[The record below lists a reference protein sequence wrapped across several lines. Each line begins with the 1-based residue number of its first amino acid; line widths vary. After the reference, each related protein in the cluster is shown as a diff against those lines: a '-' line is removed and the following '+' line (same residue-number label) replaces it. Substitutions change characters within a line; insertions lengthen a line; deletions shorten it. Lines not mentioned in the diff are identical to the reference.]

1 MVNMALIISYIR
13 ETYHVQHLIV
23 TLLIELKMKKTISVL
38 SVIVSCVALSYS
50 ALAQQNTQATYAKS
64 DFVPGDVIFFEDT
77 FENEKLGEFPSQWDL
92 LGGYS
97 ETASVQGRKV
107 LAFTDDG
114 IGDVI
119 PLMKNKWDWLPDI
132 FTVEYD
138 LYVSKPDS
146 DLDDLTSLTLML
158 CFGER
163 GDGSYYNYTGD
174 VTFRYREDGSCSM
187 EWSLKK
193 PGSDDH
199 TTGDKALGLS
209 PDYDDYNGKDN
220 PVVPGQW
227 NHFSFSF
234 NKRAFKGYINGVRI
248 INVPA
253 MDAPGYLYFSS
264 GSLYRHSGLSN
275 VRIAKGAVPL
285 YDRLAAEGKIVTY
298 AITFDTGKAT
308 IKPESMVE
316 IVRVAK
322 LMKEKPELSFEV
334 QGHCDNTGSDS
345 VNDPLSQKRAEAI
358 VAALVEQGISKDRLT
373 AVGKGSH
380 EPVADN
386 GTDEGRAKN
395 RRVEFVKK

>member
-1 MVNMALIISYIR
+1 MALIISYIR

>member
-38 SVIVSCVALSYS
+38 SVIVFCVALSYS

-92 LGGYS
+92 LDGYS
-97 ETASVQGRKV
+97 EMVSVQGRKV

-114 IGDVI
+114 IGSVI
-119 PLMKNKWDWLPDI
+119 PLMKNKWDWLPDV

-146 DLDDLTSLTLML
+146 NLDETTTLSMEL

-163 GDGSYYNYTGD
+163 GDGSYYNYTGH
-174 VTFRYREDGSCSM
+174 VTFWYREDGSCNM
-187 EWSLKK
+187 AWSVKK
-193 PGSDDH
+193 PGSDDWA
-199 TTGDKALGLS
+199 TGEKALGLS
-209 PDYDDYNGKDN
+209 TDFEDYNGKDN
-220 PVVPGQW
+220 PLLPGQW

-248 INVPA
+248 INVPS
-253 MDAPGYLYFSS
+253 MEAPGYLYFSS

-322 LMKEKPELSFEV
+322 LMQEKPELSFEV

-358 VAALVEQGISKDRLT
+358 VAALVGQGISKDRLT